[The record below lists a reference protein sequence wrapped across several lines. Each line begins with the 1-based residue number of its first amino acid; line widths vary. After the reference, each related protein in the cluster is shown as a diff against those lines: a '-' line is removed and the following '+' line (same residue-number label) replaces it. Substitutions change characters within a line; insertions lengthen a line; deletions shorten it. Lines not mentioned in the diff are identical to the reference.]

1 MSQSPAPS
9 RRRYRRVSVDVPIR
23 ISTIDPEPDPSTGR
37 PCFRSSRDHCR
48 NVSRGG
54 LYVHAEDPLSPG
66 RRVLM
71 ELELPGGRGFEA
83 VGRVAWC
90 RAVHAEARAAT
101 EIGIE
106 FLGGSLDQLVRLEEF
121 LSSSSPQGT

>member
-1 MSQSPAPS
+1 MSQSLAAR
-9 RRRYRRVSVDVPIR
+9 RRRYRRVSVQVPIR
-23 ISTIDPEPDPSTGR
+23 ISTIDPEPDPQTGR
-37 PCFRSSRDHCR
+37 PCFRTSRDTCR

-54 LYVHAEDPLSPG
+54 IFVHTEDPLAPG
-66 RRVLM
+66 RRVLL

-90 RAVHAEARAAT
+90 RDIHGEPAHKS

>member
-1 MSQSPAPS
+1 MSQSLAAR
-9 RRRYRRVSVDVPIR
+9 RRRYRRVSVQVPIR
-23 ISTIDPEPDPSTGR
+23 ISTIDPEPDPQTGR
-37 PCFRSSRDHCR
+37 PCFRTSRDTCR

-54 LYVHAEDPLSPG
+54 LFIHTEDPLSPG
-66 RRVLM
+66 RRVLL
-71 ELELPGGRGFEA
+71 EIELPGGRGFEA

-90 RAVHAEARAAT
+90 RAAREDPKS

-121 LSSSSPQGT
+121 LSSKRPQGT